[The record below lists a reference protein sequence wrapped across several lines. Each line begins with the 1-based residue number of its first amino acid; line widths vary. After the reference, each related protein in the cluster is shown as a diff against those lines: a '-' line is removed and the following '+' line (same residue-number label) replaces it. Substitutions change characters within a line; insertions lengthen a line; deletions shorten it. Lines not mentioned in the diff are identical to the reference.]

1 MTTVTRTRHM
11 ERRAQWRDR
20 LRNAVRSAPSYI
32 FLSAW
37 SLFTAFCIVW
47 IVITSFKTNRELF
60 RNVWATPKGVA
71 VENYVKAWDVVK
83 MGDYFLNSL
92 IIVCAAVLL
101 ILVVSAPA
109 SYVLSRFSF
118 RGRELLTNIFTAGMG
133 IPFPLLFIPLFILMR
148 QLRLID
154 TLPGLIII
162 YTSLSIPFTVYLLT
176 GFFRSLPTELEE
188 SATIDGA
195 SDFTIFW
202 KIMLPLASPG
212 ILTAAIF
219 NFMGLWNE
227 YMLAMIFISE
237 PDRRPLS
244 LGLYALSNSMQ
255 YTGDWVGLFA
265 GVVIVVVPSIIL
277 YVILSERMIEGI
289 TLGAT
294 KG

>member
-1 MTTVTRTRHM
+1 MTTVTRTRRM
-11 ERRAQWRDR
+11 KQRAQWGDR
-20 LRNAVRSAPSYI
+20 LRNALRSAPSYI

-37 SLFTAFCIVW
+37 SLFTAFCVVW
-47 IVITSFKTNRELF
+47 IVVTSFKTNREMF
-60 RNVWATPKGVA
+60 KNVWAMPKGVA

-83 MGDYFLNSL
+83 MGDYFLNSI

-118 RGRELLTNIFTAGMG
+118 CGRELLTNVFIAGMG
-133 IPFPLLFIPLFILMR
+133 IPFPLLFIPLFIILGR
-148 QLRLID
+148 LRLID
-154 TLPGLIII
+154 TLPGLILV

-176 GFFRSLPTELEE
+176 GFFRTLPTELEE

-202 KIMLPLASPG
+202 RVMLPLASPG

-244 LGLYALSNSMQ
+244 LGLYALANSMQ

-265 GVVIVVVPSIIL
+265 GVVIVMVPSIIL